1 MTKKLSQVD
10 LQFLHCLI
18 KHPEQL
24 TSLERAP
31 VAGDFDNDDFF
42 TVYNT
47 LVEQILSG
55 EIPQYPELKL
65 HYREKEGL
73 LRIIEETEQADYI
86 SSLTKLHYALTEE
99 SIKRKLISLTTRVK
113 KEVKK
118 KDNTELLNEIEAE
131 ILTLRLDTGVEL
143 AALNSLEE
151 PFRNDLQARI
161 KRFREGGSIINVVDL
176 PTGFAQLDEIILG
189 LHRKNMMIIAGGT
202 SDGKTQLA
210 IQISNNLNNQGKK
223 GVFFTLE
230 DSADNLLQRVI
241 ALRTGISIT
250 KIRTGQLTNEEYGK
264 VDKTLEALR
273 QTSNFFVEEDLVDI
287 NDIVA
292 KTKFAKLKYPDLAFI
307 VVDYIGLATDRK
319 SRYASRESE
328 LSAISKKLIAL
339 AKHCDV
345 AVMALAQ
352 VNTSPDER
360 SKGMP
365 LRMNDIRDSKAIGH
379 DAAVALFIHCPDKYE
394 DDKNYSRRNTDI
406 IVSKNRYGMPH
417 KVVRMTNRSDKS
429 MFVEGT

>member
-1 MTKKLSQVD
+1 MAKKLSTVD
-10 LQFLHCLI
+10 LQFLHCLV

-31 VAGDFDNDDFF
+31 APSDFTSEDFF

-47 LVEQILSG
+47 LVEYILSG

-65 HYREKEGL
+65 HFRDKENML
-73 LRIIEETEQADYI
+73 EIIEGIEQADYI
-86 SSLTKLHYALTEE
+86 SSLSKLHYALSEE
-99 SIKRKLISLTTRVK
+99 SVKRKLSLLSMHIK
-113 KEVKK
+113 KELKTK
-118 KDNTELLNEIEAE
+118 NNEELLNEIETE
-131 ILTLRLDTGVEL
+131 ILTLRLNAGVEL
-143 AALNSLEE
+143 LSLHSFEDT
-151 PFRNDLQARI
+151 FRNDLQTRI
-161 KRFREGGSIINVVDL
+161 KRFRESGSIINVVDL
-176 PTGFAQLDEIILG
+176 PTGFAKLDEIILG

-230 DSADNLLQRVI
+230 DSSENLLQRVV

-250 KIRTGQLTNEEYGK
+250 KIRTGQLTNEEYAK
-264 VDKTLEALR
+264 VDKTLEVLR
-273 QTSNFFVEEDLVDI
+273 QTGNFFVEEDIVDV

-292 KTKFAKLKYPDLAFI
+292 KTKFAKLKYPNLAFI
-307 VVDYIGLATDRK
+307 IVDYIGLATDRK

-345 AVMALAQ
+345 AVVALSQ

-394 DDKNYSRRNTDI
+394 DEKNYSRRNTDI

-417 KVVRMTNRSDKS
+417 KVVHMTNRGDKG
-429 MFVEGT
+429 MFVEGN